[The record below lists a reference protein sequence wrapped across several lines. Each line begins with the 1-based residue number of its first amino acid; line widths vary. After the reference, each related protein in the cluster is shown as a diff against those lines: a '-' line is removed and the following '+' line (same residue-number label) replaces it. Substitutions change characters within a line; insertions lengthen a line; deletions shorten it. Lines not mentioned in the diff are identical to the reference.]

1 MASILEKIRQLI
13 ASSGIS
19 DVDQNDLLI
28 FLPVFPDEIL
38 EDLYNL
44 FKKDPRLV
52 EDFNEDFKAKL
63 NVLIDGRDQW
73 EKMIAKEEEML
84 RSEEDLI

>member
-13 ASSGIS
+13 ASSKIS

-38 EDLYNL
+38 EDLYKL
-44 FKKDPRLV
+44 FQKDPRLV

-73 EKMIAKEEEML
+73 ERMIAKEEEML
-84 RSEEDLI
+84 RGEEGY